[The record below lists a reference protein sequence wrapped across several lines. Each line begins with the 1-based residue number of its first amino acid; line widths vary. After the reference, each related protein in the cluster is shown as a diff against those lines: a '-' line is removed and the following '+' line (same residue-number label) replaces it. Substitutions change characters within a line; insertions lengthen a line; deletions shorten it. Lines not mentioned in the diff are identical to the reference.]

1 MREAG
6 PHSMGS
12 VTEPLAY
19 PLQEI
24 TSITSDMGLYLIR
37 MPLSEPIQRQH

>member
-1 MREAG
+1 
-6 PHSMGS
+6 MGR
-12 VTEPLAY
+12 VTAPLAY

-24 TSITSDMGLYLIR
+24 TSFTSDMGLYLTR